1 MGLLAPLYLAGLA
14 ALSLPLVFHL
24 IRRTPRGRQAFS
36 SLMFLTPSPPRL
48 TRRSRIDQ
56 WLLLLLRAA
65 ALAILV
71 LAFARPFLRESALL
85 PLDDL
90 PSRRVAI
97 LVDTS
102 ASMRRGDLWQQA
114 VAKVEEIVSDLG
126 PRDDMALVAFADRPQ
141 TIVDFAK
148 DASEPTAGKA
158 DLVRKR
164 LKTLAPGW
172 SSTDLGAALVSAA
185 NDLDAADDGRQAA
198 AEPYLALV
206 TDLQRGA
213 RTEALQGYD
222 WPKKAP
228 LEVHKLSPA
237 KTTNATVQLLVDG
250 ERPDAE
256 ASRVRVTNAADSAGE
271 EFFIHWTNDARSS
284 TEDTLVPAYV
294 PAGQSRVFR
303 LQRADDKLAADR
315 VVLRGDDAEFDNA
328 YYVVPQREEHVPLAY
343 VGPDAADDRRGP
355 RYYLELALA
364 GDPLRKV
371 ELREQAADQP
381 LPTSAEE
388 RPKLVVVTQA
398 ISPALAESLSAYLAA
413 GGMLLAAP
421 PDRAAAESLA
431 AIFDDVEFDARN
443 DSAKGADAGQY
454 LMLGE
459 IDFSHPLF
467 AVFANPR
474 YGDFTKI
481 HFWRRRSAKLKQ
493 PATTKVL
500 AKFDDGRPA
509 LLEHKTGAGRA
520 LLLTSGWRPDDSQ
533 LALSSKFVPLVQGIL
548 EQACGGRF
556 NASSI
561 EVGQAALLPAVAAG
575 QSLVVEKPDGSRAS
589 LSAGAEAFGDT
600 DQPGLYRV
608 LSGDEEYRFA
618 VNLLGAES
626 NTAPLDLE
634 QLEQLGVPLGQN
646 LSRATRAEQARQ
658 QRDIELESL
667 QKVWRWLIVAALGA
681 LIFETWL
688 AGRTARQI
696 RQTTEAFA

>member
-36 SLMFLTPSPPRL
+36 SLMFLAPSPPRL

-65 ALAILV
+65 ALAILA

-90 PSRRVAI
+90 PGRRVAI
-97 LVDTS
+97 LLDTS

-114 VAKVEEIVSDLG
+114 VAKVEEILNDLG
-126 PRDDMALVAFADRPQ
+126 PRDDAALIAFADRPQ

-148 DASEPTAGKA
+148 DAAEPVAGKA
-158 DLVRKR
+158 DLVRQR
-164 LKTLAPGW
+164 LKALGPGW
-172 SSTDLGAALVSAA
+172 SATDLGAALVAAA
-185 NDLDAADDGRQAA
+185 NDLDAADDGRKTA
-198 AEPYLALV
+198 AEPHLALV

-213 RTEALQGYD
+213 TTEALQGYD
-222 WPKKAP
+222 WPKKIP
-228 LEVHKLSPA
+228 LEVHKLTPRS
-237 KTTNATVQLLVDG
+237 TTNAGVQLLVDE

-271 EFFIHWTNDARSS
+271 EFFIHWTAGAESS

-303 LQRADDKLAADR
+303 LARADGKLAADR
-315 VVLRGDDAEFDNA
+315 IVLRGDEAEFDNA
-328 YYVVPQREEHVPLAY
+328 YYVVPPREEHVPLAY
-343 VGPDAADDRRGP
+343 IGADSAADRRGP

-364 GDPLRKV
+364 GDRLRQV
-371 ELREQAADQP
+371 ELCEQAADEP
-381 LPTSAEE
+381 LAEAAE

-398 ISPALAESLSAYLAA
+398 VSPVLATSLSAYLAA

-421 PDRAAAESLA
+421 PDRDAAESLA
-431 AIFDDVEFDARN
+431 PIFEDVKFEVEE
-443 DSAKGADAGQY
+443 SSPGAGASRYQ
-454 LMLGE
+454 MLGE

-481 HFWRRRSAKLKQ
+481 HFWRRRLAKLKQ
-493 PATTKVL
+493 PATTRVL

-509 LLEHKTGAGRA
+509 ILERTNGGGRA
-520 LLLTSGWRPDDSQ
+520 LLLASGWHPDESQ

-548 EQACGGRF
+548 DQACGARF
-556 NASSI
+556 KAASI
-561 EVGQAALLPAVAAG
+561 EVGQPAPLPPVAPG
-575 QSLVVEKPDGSRAS
+575 ESFVIEKPDGSRAA
-589 LSAGAEAFGDT
+589 LAAGAEAFGGA
-600 DQPGLYRV
+600 DQPGLYRANA
-608 LSGDEEYRFA
+608 GDEEFRFA
-618 VNLLGAES
+618 VNLASAES

-634 QLEQLGVPLGQN
+634 QLEQLGVPLGREV
-646 LSRATRAEQARQ
+646 SRAERAEQARQ
-658 QRDIELESL
+658 QRDVELESR
-667 QKVWRWLIVAALGA
+667 QKVWRWLIVAALGV
-681 LIFETWL
+681 LILETWL

>member
-36 SLMFLTPSPPRL
+36 SLMFLAPSPPRL

-65 ALAILV
+65 ALAILA
-71 LAFARPFLRESALL
+71 LAFARPFLRQSALL

-90 PSRRVAI
+90 PGRRVAI
-97 LVDTS
+97 LLDTS

-114 VAKVEEIVSDLG
+114 VAKVEEILNDLG
-126 PRDDMALVAFADRPQ
+126 PRDDAALIAFADRPQ

-148 DASEPTAGKA
+148 DAAEPVAGKA
-158 DLVRKR
+158 DLVRQR
-164 LKTLAPGW
+164 LKALGPGW
-172 SSTDLGAALVSAA
+172 SATDLGAALVAAA
-185 NDLDAADDGRQAA
+185 NDLDAADDGRKTA
-198 AEPYLALV
+198 AEPHLALV

-213 RTEALQGYD
+213 TTEALQGYD
-222 WPKKAP
+222 WPKKIP
-228 LEVHKLSPA
+228 LEVHKLSPRS
-237 KTTNATVQLLVDG
+237 TTNASVQLLVDE

-256 ASRVRVTNAADSAGE
+256 ASRVRVTNAADSTGE
-271 EFFIHWTNDARSS
+271 EFFIHWTAGAESS

-303 LQRADDKLAADR
+303 LARADGKLAADR
-315 VVLRGDDAEFDNA
+315 IVLRGDEAEFDNA
-328 YYVVPQREEHVPLAY
+328 YYVVPPREEHVPLAY
-343 VGPDAADDRRGP
+343 IGADSTADRRGP

-364 GDPLRKV
+364 GDRLRQV
-371 ELREQAADQP
+371 ELREQAADEP
-381 LPTSAEE
+381 LAEAAE

-398 ISPALAESLSAYLAA
+398 VSPALATSLSAYLAA

-421 PDRAAAESLA
+421 PDRDAAESLA
-431 AIFDDVEFDARN
+431 PIFEDIKFEVEESSP
-443 DSAKGADAGQY
+443 SAGASRYQ
-454 LMLGE
+454 MLGE

-481 HFWRRRSAKLKQ
+481 HFWRRRLAKLKQ

-500 AKFDDGRPA
+500 ASFDDGRPA
-509 LLEHKTGAGRA
+509 ILERTNGGGRA
-520 LLLTSGWRPDDSQ
+520 LLLASGWHPDESQ

-548 EQACGGRF
+548 DQACGARF
-556 NASSI
+556 KAASI
-561 EVGQAALLPAVAAG
+561 EVGQPAPLPPAAAG
-575 QSLVVEKPDGSRAS
+575 ESFVIEKPDGSRAA
-589 LSAGAEAFGDT
+589 LAAGAEAFGGA
-600 DQPGLYRV
+600 DQPGLYRAI
-608 LSGDEEYRFA
+608 SGDEEFRFA
-618 VNLLGAES
+618 VNLAAAES

-634 QLEQLGVPLGQN
+634 QLEQLGVPLGREV
-646 LSRATRAEQARQ
+646 SRAERAEQARQ
-658 QRDIELESL
+658 QRDVELESR
-667 QKVWRWLIVAALGA
+667 QKVWRWLIVAALGV
-681 LIFETWL
+681 LILETWL